1 MPFVTI
7 SRMYGSG
14 GSEVAEKVARALGWT
29 LYDNEMVDAIA
40 QRSGLSASEVAGS
53 EERVPSL
60 VERISGAFTLGT
72 PEAMPAFVEGGATT
86 PDEEIVAATRAIIDE
101 AVKKGPAV
109 FVGRGAQCLLAER
122 GDGLNVFC
130 HAPMPALIQYA
141 VRNLGISA
149 QDAEKKVHDMNR
161 QREQYVQ
168 RHWSRKWMSPLNYHL
183 CIDTSWYGIDGAAEV
198 ITRAVRE
205 RLVSGRSGAD
215 PWSR

>member
-14 GSEVAEKVARALGWT
+14 GSEIAERVAKLLGWE
-29 LYDNEMVDAIA
+29 LYDNEIVDAIA
-40 QRSGLSASEVAGS
+40 ARSGLSKSEVAAT

-86 PDEEIVAATRAIIDE
+86 PDEEIVATTKVIIDE

-109 FVGRGAQCLLAER
+109 FVGRGAQWLLASR
-122 GDGLNVFC
+122 DDGLHVFC
-130 HAPMPALIQYA
+130 HGPQSALINYA
-141 VRNLGISA
+141 VTKLGIPASE
-149 QDAEKKVHDMNR
+149 AEKKVHDMNK

-183 CIDTSWYGIDGAAEV
+183 CVDTSWFGIEGSAELIARAA
-198 ITRAVRE
+198 RE
-205 RLVSGRSGAD
+205 RLL
-215 PWSR
+215 

>member
-1 MPFVTI
+1 MPFITI

-14 GSEVAEKVARALGWT
+14 GSEIAERVAKALGWT
-29 LYDNEMVDAIA
+29 LYDNEIVDAIA
-40 QRSGLSASEVAGS
+40 ARSGMSASEIAAT

-86 PDEEIVAATRAIIDE
+86 PDEQIVATTRTIIDE

-122 GDGLNVFC
+122 SDGLHVFC
-130 HAPMPALIQYA
+130 HAPAAALVQYA
-141 VRNLGISA
+141 IVKLGIHPS
-149 QDAEKKVHDMNR
+149 DAEKKVHDMNR

-168 RHWSRKWMSPLNYHL
+168 RHWNRKWM
-183 CIDTSWYGIDGAAEV
+183 
-198 ITRAVRE
+198 
-205 RLVSGRSGAD
+205 
-215 PWSR
+215 

>member
-14 GSEVAEKVARALGWT
+14 GSEIAEKVAHSLGWT

-40 QRSGLSASEVAGS
+40 LRSGLSASEVAAT

-86 PDEEIVAATRAIIDE
+86 PDEEIVATTGAIIDE

-109 FVGRGAQCLLAER
+109 FVGRGAQCLLAAR
-122 GDGLNVFC
+122 SDGLHVFC
-130 HAPMPALIQYA
+130 HAPLPALVDYA
-141 VRNLGISA
+141 VTKLGIPPHE
-149 QDAEKKVHDMNR
+149 AEKKVHDMNK

-168 RHWSRKWMSPLNYHL
+168 RHWNRKWKSPLNYHL
-183 CIDTSWYGIDGAAEV
+183 CLDTSWLGIDGAADL
-198 ITRAVRE
+198 IVRTAKE
-205 RLVSGRSGAD
+205 RLR
-215 PWSR
+215 

>member
-1 MPFVTI
+1 MPFITI

-14 GSEVAEKVARALGWT
+14 GSEIAERVARELGWS
-29 LYDNEMVDAIA
+29 LYDNQIIDAIA
-40 QRSGLSASEVAGS
+40 ARSGLSVSEVAAT

-86 PDEEIVAATRAIIDE
+86 PDEEIVATTRAIIDE
-101 AVKKGPAV
+101 AVRKGPAV

-122 GDGLNVFC
+122 SDGLHVFC
-130 HAPMPALIQYA
+130 HAPAPALIQYA
-141 VRNLGISA
+141 IVKLGIA
-149 QDAEKKVHDMNR
+149 PQEAEKKVHDINR

-183 CIDTSWYGIDGAAEV
+183 CLDTSWYGIEGTADL
-198 ITRAVRE
+198 IVRTARE
-205 RLVSGRSGAD
+205 HLE
-215 PWSR
+215 

>member
-14 GSEVAEKVARALGWT
+14 GSEIAERVAKILGWE
-29 LYDNEMVDAIA
+29 LYDNEIVDAIA
-40 QRSGLSASEVAGS
+40 ARSGLTVSEVAAT

-86 PDEEIVAATRAIIDE
+86 PDEEIVATTRTIIED

-109 FVGRGAQCLLAER
+109 LVGRGAQCLLASR
-122 GDGLNVFC
+122 ADGLHVFC
-130 HAPMPALIQYA
+130 HAPLPALIEYA
-141 VRNLGISA
+141 VTRLGIPR
-149 QDAEKKVHDMNR
+149 QDAEKKIHDMNK

-183 CIDTSWYGIDGAAEV
+183 CLDTSWFGLEGTAEV
-198 ITRAVRE
+198 IARAARE
-205 RLVSGRSGAD
+205 RLR
-215 PWSR
+215 

>member
-1 MPFVTI
+1 MPFITI

-14 GSEVAEKVARALGWT
+14 GSEIAERVAKSLGWT

-40 QRSGLSASEVAGS
+40 ARSGLSVSEVAAT

-86 PDEEIVAATRAIIDE
+86 PDEEIVAVTRGIIED

-122 GDGLNVFC
+122 ADALHVFC
-130 HAPMPALIQYA
+130 HAPLPALIEYA
-141 VRNLGISA
+141 IAKLGIPA
-149 QDAEKKVHDMNR
+149 DQAEKKVTETNK
-161 QREQYVQ
+161 QREQYVK
-168 RHWSRKWMSPLNYHL
+168 RHWNRKWMSPLNYHL
-183 CIDTSWYGIDGAAEV
+183 CVDTSWYGLDGSAEL
-198 ITRAVRE
+198 IARTARE
-205 RLVSGRSGAD
+205 GLL
-215 PWSR
+215 

>member
-14 GSEVAEKVARALGWT
+14 GSEIAARVAEILGWT

-40 QRSGLSASEVAGS
+40 QRSGISASEVAAT
-53 EERVPSL
+53 EERGPSL

-86 PDEEIVAATRAIIDE
+86 PDEEIVATTKLIIDE

-109 FVGRGAQCLLAER
+109 FVGRGAQWLLAER
-122 GDGLNVFC
+122 SDGLHVFC
-130 HAPMPALIQYA
+130 HAPLPALMEYA
-141 VRNLGISA
+141 IAKLGIPA
-149 QDAEKKVHDMNR
+149 AEAEKKVTETNK

-168 RHWSRKWMSPLNYHL
+168 RHWNRKWMSPLNYHL
-183 CIDTSWYGIDGAAEV
+183 CVDTSWHGIEGSAEL
-198 ITRAVRE
+198 IARTARE
-205 RLVSGRSGAD
+205 GLR
-215 PWSR
+215 